1 MHPHFSA
8 GQTLNLVNR
17 YGRQRRLISLT
28 PLIDVVFILL
38 LFFMLASSYLDWR
51 TIHLNVPASTAMGP
65 TAEAALLVEIRDSGL
80 RLSGE
85 AVTPNDLAMRL
96 AERLERK
103 PDQRVLVSPEDGVS
117 LQDAVT
123 VLDLISAA
131 GVSDVSLIRDM
142 SR

>member
-1 MHPHFSA
+1 MHPQFSA
-8 GQTLNLVNR
+8 GRTLKLVNR
-17 YGRQRRLISLT
+17 TGRRRRLISLT

-38 LFFMLASSYLDWR
+38 LFFMLASIYLDWR
-51 TIHLNVPASTAMGP
+51 TIHLNVPASAATGS
-65 TAEAALLVEIRDSGL
+65 TAEAALLVEIRHGGL

-85 AVTPNDLAMRL
+85 AVTRNDLAMRL

-103 PDQRVLVSPEDGVS
+103 PDQRVLVHPEDGVS

-131 GVSDVSLIRDM
+131 GVSDLSLIRDM

>member
-1 MHPHFSA
+1 MHPQFSA
-8 GQTLNLVNR
+8 GRTLKLVNR
-17 YGRQRRLISLT
+17 TGRRRRLISLT

-51 TIHLNVPASTAMGP
+51 TIHLNAPASTAAGS
-65 TAEAALLVEIRDSGL
+65 TAEAALLVEIRDGGL

-85 AVTPNDLAMRL
+85 AVTRNDLAMRL

-103 PDQRVLVSPEDGVS
+103 PDQRVLVRPEDGVS

-131 GVSDVSLIRDM
+131 GVSDLSLIRDM

>member
-1 MHPHFSA
+1 MHPQFSA
-8 GQTLNLVNR
+8 GRTLKLMNR
-17 YGRQRRLISLT
+17 TGRRRRLISLT

-51 TIHLNVPASTAMGP
+51 TIHLNAPTPAAAASTAE
-65 TAEAALLVEIRDSGL
+65 TALLVEIRDGGL

-85 AVTPNDLAMRL
+85 AVTRNDLAMRL

-103 PDQRVLVSPEDGVS
+103 PDQRVLVRPEDGVS
-117 LQDAVT
+117 LQDAVI

-131 GVSDVSLIRDM
+131 GVSDLSLIRDM

>member
-1 MHPHFSA
+1 MHPQFSA
-8 GQTLNLVNR
+8 GRTLKLMNR
-17 YGRQRRLISLT
+17 TGRRRRLISLT

-51 TIHLNVPASTAMGP
+51 TIHLNAPASAAAGS
-65 TAEAALLVEIRDSGL
+65 TAEAALLVEIRDGGL

-85 AVTPNDLAMRL
+85 AVTRNDLAMRL
-96 AERLERK
+96 AERIERK
-103 PDQRVLVSPEDGVS
+103 PDQRVLVRPEDGVS

-131 GVSDVSLIRDM
+131 GVSDLSLIRDM

>member
-1 MHPHFSA
+1 MHPQFSA
-8 GQTLNLVNR
+8 GRTLKLVNR
-17 YGRQRRLISLT
+17 TGRRRRLISLT

-51 TIHLNVPASTAMGP
+51 TIHLNAPASAVAGS
-65 TAEAALLVEIRDSGL
+65 TAEAALLVEIRDGGL

-85 AVTPNDLAMRL
+85 AVTRNDLAMRL

-103 PDQRVLVSPEDGVS
+103 PDQRVLVRPEDGVS

-131 GVSDVSLIRDM
+131 GVSDLSLIRDM

>member
-1 MHPHFSA
+1 MHPQFST
-8 GQTLNLVNR
+8 GRTLNLVNR
-17 YGRQRRLISLT
+17 TGRRRRLISLT

-51 TIHLNVPASTAMGP
+51 TIQLNASTATGS
-65 TAEAALLVEIRDSGL
+65 TSEAALLVEIRDGGL

-85 AVTPNDLAMRL
+85 AVTRNDLAMRL

-103 PDQRVLVSPEDGVS
+103 PDQRVLVRPEDGVS

-123 VLDLISAA
+123 VLDLIAAA
-131 GVSDVSLIRDM
+131 GVSDLSLIRGM